1 MLHYPDLRSVR
12 TGWVDLDKVGPKVWL
27 KLRYERWVRHYDHVF
42 VKSHAGVD
50 FQAARLCEAR
60 SDDAQKQLLRHS
72 AFEQLPD
79 LEELRDLG
87 EYMPAARIR

>member
-50 FQAARLCEAR
+50 FQAARLCEA
-60 SDDAQKQLLRHS
+60 APTTPKNNFCVIQLLS
-72 AFEQLPD
+72 SF
-79 LEELRDLG
+79 
-87 EYMPAARIR
+87 RI